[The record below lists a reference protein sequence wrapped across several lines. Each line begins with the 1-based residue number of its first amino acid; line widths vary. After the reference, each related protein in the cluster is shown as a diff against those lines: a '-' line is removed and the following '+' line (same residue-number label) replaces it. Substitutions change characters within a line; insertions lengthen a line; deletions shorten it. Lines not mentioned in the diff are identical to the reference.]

1 MREFGL
7 NQLFACGDGC
17 WNVKGFIQP
26 AAGAATKG
34 EGVLVLSAAPAV
46 GRIPGSS
53 AFAERYTKRF
63 GPIGNYAVNSYD
75 SARLVLAAITQA
87 ARAKGGLPTRED
99 VVAALR
105 RLHYQGIA
113 YVRPVEWDA
122 KGDNMAAVIFLNV
135 VEGDRFK
142 EVGEI
147 TRSDTPN

>member
-1 MREFGL
+1 
-7 NQLFACGDGC
+7 
-17 WNVKGFIQP
+17 
-26 AAGAATKG
+26 
-34 EGVLVLSAAPAV
+34 
-46 GRIPGSS
+46 
-53 AFAERYTKRF
+53 
-63 GPIGNYAVNSYD
+63 VNSYD

-147 TRSDTPN
+147 TRSEMR